1 MGNPMDNFTRSSDIA
16 IDAASANMRLVQ
28 GTYNRKS
35 GLLQI
40 EKAIVVPL
48 EPETI
53 NDGVVADQFGVVM
66 ALKNAMAKLD
76 ISTRRAIFSVEGSYL
91 HTRDLELPVVR
102 PEQLNDMVRYEIL
115 GQSNTNRDMIVEYI
129 IYNNYIDEET
139 KQPKYR
145 IRATAIPK
153 EIAVD
158 IRDLMKSCSLTP
170 VALDVN
176 PNAIRKLFRSGM
188 INNHVNLE
196 TNTLLLIELSSRT
209 TNVTVLDKGFP
220 VLSRRLQ
227 FGHNS
232 IRQVAETVKKVQS
245 TAADKSSILTRR
257 LQVVKGEPMK
267 PLEISDIDVWN
278 ETVKEEPSLNSAVSS
293 YFKSLTEAVSRTAQF
308 SISKYHLDSISTCF
322 IYGSGA
328 LYRKMDK
335 ELSRQLGTQVE
346 VLTTLSNVI
355 APKDFVLAEY
365 VNACGALIR
374 EG

>member
-1 MGNPMDNFTRSSDIA
+1 MGNPMDKFTRSSDVA

-40 EKAIVVPL
+40 EKASVVPL

-76 ISTRRAIFSVEGSYL
+76 INTRRAIFSVEGSYL

-102 PEQLNDMVRYEIL
+102 PEQLADMVRYEIL

-129 IYNNYIDEET
+129 IYDNYIDEET

-232 IRQVAETVKKVQS
+232 IRQVAETVKKVQT

-278 ETVKEEPSLNSAVSS
+278 ETVKEEPSLFSAVSA

-328 LYRKMDK
+328 SYRKMDK

>member
-1 MGNPMDNFTRSSDIA
+1 MGNPMDNFTRSSDVA

-40 EKAIVVPL
+40 EKASVVPL

-76 ISTRRAIFSVEGSYL
+76 INTRRAIFSIEGSYL

-129 IYNNYIDEET
+129 IYDNYIDEET

-328 LYRKMDK
+328 SYRKMDK

>member
-1 MGNPMDNFTRSSDIA
+1 MDTFTRSSDVA

-40 EKAIVVPL
+40 EKASVVPL

-76 ISTRRAIFSVEGSYL
+76 INTRRAIFSVEGSYL

-129 IYNNYIDEET
+129 IYGNYIDEET

-278 ETVKEEPSLNSAVSS
+278 ETVKEEPSLFSAVSS

-328 LYRKMDK
+328 SYRKMDK

>member
-1 MGNPMDNFTRSSDIA
+1 MGNPMDTFTRSSDVA

-40 EKAIVVPL
+40 EKASVVPL

-76 ISTRRAIFSVEGSYL
+76 INTRRAIFSIEGSYL

-102 PEQLNDMVRYEIL
+102 PEQLTDMVRYEIL

-129 IYNNYIDEET
+129 IYGNYIDEET

-145 IRATAIPK
+145 IRATAIHK

-328 LYRKMDK
+328 SYRKMDK